1 MNYRS
6 AIIALL
12 DKVNDEKLLR
22 RVWRL
27 LETAYSRQ

>member
-1 MNYRS
+1 MNYKN
-6 AIIALL
+6 AIIILL
-12 DKVNDEKLLR
+12 DKVTDEKLLR

>member
-6 AIIALL
+6 AIVALL
-12 DKVNDEKLLR
+12 AKVTDEKLLR

>member
-1 MNYRS
+1 MNYRN